1 MKRMGLFL
9 YMLMCMN
16 IGKSYEKT
24 LMEITEQKSKSAYQ
38 GALSSN
44 GMSKNY

>member
-24 LMEITEQKSKSAYQ
+24 LMGITEQKSAYQ